1 MGRAA
6 ETPAKMRDSNAPDP
20 ENPWVGKRE
29 GAGFPTKT
37 DRRLFM
43 DWNLYM
49 NTHGLETL
57 ALHAGQTPD
66 SATGSRAVP
75 IYQTTS
81 YVFPDS
87 DEAAKRF
94 ALASFGP
101 VYTRLG
107 NPTVRVLEERLAAMH
122 GAAGAVA
129 ASSGMAAIFNTVATL
144 AANRQNFVASSNLYG
159 GTVTLFNAELR
170 RFGIEARFI
179 DSSNPANFEKR
190 IDNETR
196 FLYVEAIGNPK
207 GNVDDFEAIAGVA
220 HRHGLPLVMDA
231 TFAPPPIFDP
241 IAAGADVVVH
251 SLTKI
256 IGGHG
261 QSLGGVVI
269 ENPAFDWKTSG
280 KFPNI
285 AGPDPSYHGVNF
297 WDLFGACDG
306 AVAPGQALTMKIR
319 AGALRNI
326 GACLSPFNA
335 WSILTGLETLP
346 LRAERH
352 CRNARLIAEWLDA
365 HPLVE
370 WVDYAGLAKH
380 PDRARAERWMP
391 MGPGAVFCFG
401 VKGGFKAGKKFL
413 DSVQLLSHLA
423 NVLDAKTLVIH
434 PASTTHQQLSRA
446 EQEAAGVRPELIRIS
461 VGLERAE
468 DIMKDIDQALRASV
482 EQ

>member
-1 MGRAA
+1 M
-6 ETPAKMRDSNAPDP
+6 DSH
-20 ENPWVGKRE
+20 
-29 GAGFPTKT
+29 T
-37 DRRLFM
+37 RL
-43 DWNLYM
+43 Y
-49 NTHGLETL
+49 GLETL
-57 ALHAGQTPD
+57 ALHAGYPPD
-66 SATGSRAVP
+66 PTTGSRAAP
-75 IYQTTS
+75 LYQTAS

-94 ALASFGP
+94 ALQSFGP
-101 VYTRLG
+101 VYSRLG
-107 NPTVRVLEERLAAMH
+107 NPTVQILEERLAAMH

-144 AANRQNFVASSNLYG
+144 ASAGRNFVTTSYLYG
-159 GTVTLFNAELR
+159 GTVTLFTHELK
-170 RFGIEARFI
+170 RFGIEARFV
-179 DSSNPANFEKR
+179 DSSDPANFEKR
-190 IDNETR
+190 IDDNTR
-196 FLYVEAIGNPK
+196 FLYVEAVGNPK
-207 GNVDDFEAIAGVA
+207 GNVDDFEAIADIA

-241 IAAGADVVVH
+241 LGAGADVVVH

-261 QSLGGVVI
+261 QSLGGVII
-269 ENPAFDWKTSG
+269 ENPRFDWKTSG
-280 KFPNI
+280 KFPRI
-285 AGPDPSYHGVNF
+285 AGPDASYHGVDF
-297 WDLFGACDG
+297 WELFGGHDK
-306 AVAPGQALTMKIR
+306 AVAPGQALTLKIKT
-319 AGALRNI
+319 GVLRNI

-370 WVDYAGLAKH
+370 WVDYAGLPDH
-380 PDRARAERWMP
+380 PDHARAERWMP

-423 NVLDAKTLVIH
+423 NVLDAKTLVVH
-434 PASTTHQQLSRA
+434 PASTTHQQLTPD
-446 EQEAAGVRPELIRIS
+446 EQKAAGVRPELVRLS
-461 VGLERAE
+461 VGLETVD
-468 DIMKDIDQALRASV
+468 DIKNDIDQALRASA
-482 EQ
+482 EL